1 MRSDLQGLEIGKREF
16 RHWTGLGF
24 DAIFS
29 PPILPKFCPQLLKKL
44 LLLPLIALSGWI
56 LAQIFVRD
64 QLLAIALHLF
74 LAVELIVWEF
84 WRLYRSYKYRSLGK
98 LMGEVVSYNNIIQ
111 AIDLNDRIEEAGN
124 PHVKLEEREKVLAA
138 LQLTREDLI
147 RALKTERILR
157 ENAKFMRINPHLFAS
172 NLTALTTLQV
182 SDRATEHGRLLNEAL
197 QIAIDVQQQV
207 KNLPR

>member
-1 MRSDLQGLEIGKREF
+1 MRPDLQGLEIGSREF
-16 RHWTGLGF
+16 RHWTGLRF
-24 DAIFS
+24 DAIFL
-29 PPILPKFCPQLLKKL
+29 PPILPKFSREIGKKM
-44 LLLPLIALSGWI
+44 LLLPLIAASGWMV
-56 LAQIFVRD
+56 AQIFVAE
-64 QLLAIALHLF
+64 QILAIALHLF

-84 WRLYRSYKYRSLGK
+84 WRLYQSYKYRSLGK
-98 LMGEVVSYNNIIQ
+98 LMAEVVSYNNIIQ
-111 AIDLNDRIEEAGN
+111 AIDLNDQIEEAGN

-138 LQLTREDLI
+138 LRLTREDLI

-157 ENAKFMRINPHLFAS
+157 ENAKFMRTNPQLFAS
-172 NLTALTTLQV
+172 NLTALTALQV